1 MSNTGILNSPPWAGP
16 LFMTVGVFFFVSVN
30 ALIKALDHSA
40 PSEQIL
46 FFRFAF
52 ATIPCMIFAVNQKT
66 SSLLNPKSIK
76 THTIRG
82 FLGVISLFMLFES
95 IRLLPLS
102 EAVTISFTSAL
113 FVTLFATLFL
123 KEHCSAKQWLYIT
136 LGFCGVIL
144 IANPDGTSLKLGIL
158 LGLGS
163 AAIEGGMIIHTRFLS
178 RTLHPV
184 QIAFYYAVFAALL
197 CLPFAYQVWQSLTM
211 TDFSLL
217 ALVGIGGGIGQIFIF
232 KAAQYAPGNRLA
244 PMIYTQIIWSLIFDR
259 ILFHTNIS
267 TTAYAGIGLI
277 VLSGLASTR
286 QNNSNSQK

>member
-1 MSNTGILNSPPWAGP
+1 MSNTDTPNSTPWLGP
-16 LFMTVGVFFFVSVN
+16 LFMAVGVFFFVSVN
-30 ALIKALDHSA
+30 ALIKALDHKA

-46 FFRFAF
+46 LFRFAF
-52 ATIPCMIFAVNQKT
+52 ATIPCLIFTVSQKKLL
-66 SSLLNPKSIK
+66 LLNLKLIK
-76 THTIRG
+76 AHTIRG
-82 FLGVISLFMLFES
+82 FLGAISLFMLFES

-102 EAVTISFTSAL
+102 EAVTISFISAL

-123 KEHCSAKQWLYIT
+123 KEHCSAKQWLYIA
-136 LGFCGVIL
+136 LGFCGVVL
-144 IANPDGTSLKLGIL
+144 IAKPDGTSLKLGIL
-158 LGLGS
+158 FGLGS

-178 RTLHPV
+178 RTLHPI

-197 CLPFAYQVWQSLTM
+197 CLPFAYQVWQSLTI

-232 KAAQYAPGNRLA
+232 KAAQFAPGNRLA

-259 ILFHTNIS
+259 VLFHTDIS

-286 QNNSNSQK
+286 EHNTSSQK